1 MKIVFGHQIFSVQ
14 KYGGISRYF
23 YELARNIEKI
33 SDNDVEIFAPIY
45 INEYLIKV
53 KPKGFKVPI
62 SENMGQ
68 IVTRFNAL
76 ASKLLIQSRDDIS
89 IYHETYYSGNT
100 NYPKSAKNIVTVFDM
115 VHEKFPNMF
124 SKNDKT
130 RQNKINAI
138 NRADHIICISRN
150 TQKDLIDLLDIDED
164 KTSVVYLANSLVK
177 SSSYTLHPQFDKPY
191 ILFVGKRSGYKNF
204 RNFIKAY
211 ANSDT
216 LNKHF
221 SIVCF
226 GGGKF
231 STEEINFITSM
242 KIDIKSLKHIDGDDN
257 MLSYLYSSAAVFIYP
272 SFYEGFGIPPLE
284 AMNHGCPVVCS
295 NTSSIPEV
303 VGEAGILFNPYEPE
317 EITNALEQVISS
329 VDTVNKLV
337 EFGFER
343 SKEFTWSKCAVKT
356 LRIYDNF
363 K

>member
-33 SDNDVEIFAPIY
+33 SDNDVEIFAPLY
-45 INEYLIKV
+45 INEYLLKI
-53 KPKGFKVPI
+53 KPKGFKVPV
-62 SENMGQ
+62 SENLGQ
-68 IVTRFNAL
+68 IVSRFNAL
-76 ASKLLIQSRDDIS
+76 ASNLMIHSRNDIS
-89 IYHETYYSGNT
+89 IYHETYYSGNI
-100 NYPKSAKNIVTVFDM
+100 NYPKSARSIVTVFDM
-115 VHEKFPNMF
+115 VHEKFPSMF
-124 SKNDKT
+124 SNNDKT
-130 RQNKINAI
+130 KQNKIKAI
-138 NRADHIICISRN
+138 KRADHVICISKS
-150 TQKDLIDLLDIDED
+150 TQKDLIELLGINED
-164 KTSVVYLANSLVK
+164 KTSVVYLANSLTMNLSNISQTK
-177 SSSYTLHPQFDKPY
+177 FDEPF

-211 ANSDT
+211 ANSNS
-216 LNKHF
+216 LKNHF

-231 STEEINFITSM
+231 SNEEINFISSM
-242 KIDIKSLKHIDGDDN
+242 KIDIKCVKHIKGDDN
-257 MLSYLYSSAAVFIYP
+257 MLSYLYSSAAVFVYP

-284 AMNHGCPVVCS
+284 AMYHGCPVVCS

-317 EITNALEQVISS
+317 EITNAIEQVISS
-329 VDTVNKLV
+329 VDTAKKLV

-343 SKEFTWSKCAVKT
+343 SKEFTWSKCAEKT

-363 K
+363 